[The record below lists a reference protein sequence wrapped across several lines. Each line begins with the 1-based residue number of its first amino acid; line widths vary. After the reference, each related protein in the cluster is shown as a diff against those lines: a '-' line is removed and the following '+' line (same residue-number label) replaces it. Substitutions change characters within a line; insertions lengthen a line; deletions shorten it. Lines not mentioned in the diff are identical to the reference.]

1 MRLCLVVIKRSFI
14 HLLREFVV
22 FCNKEDVKCSVILD
36 YQSQVI
42 DEIVKSLPL
51 FRISLLT
58 SFSLEAQ
65 NIRIDSYLDPA
76 KPVLQ
81 LPYEESKEV
90 NSKGVRLNVV
100 IDQMKDKR
108 FPKYVL
114 RG

>member
-1 MRLCLVVIKRSFI
+1 M
-14 HLLREFVV
+14 

-42 DEIVKSLPL
+42 DEIVKSLAL